1 MRVAFVT
8 PRYGRHVVGGAESAA
23 RQLAEHLVASTGWHV
38 EVFTSTAL
46 GSREDAERWVDLNGP
61 LTPRLVD
68 ALCAGSVDFA
78 ISYPYL

>member
-23 RQLAEHLVASTGWHV
+23 RQLASTGWHV

-68 ALCAGSVDFA
+68 ALRASSVDFA